1 MNWASVGEFLAMG
14 GYGVYVWGSVLTTVV
29 LLWTECR
36 MLRRR
41 RRAALWRTQSELLG
55 KEARREAT
63 K

>member
-41 RRAALWRTQSELLG
+41 RRAALWGRV
-55 KEARREAT
+55 RNFVC
-63 K
+63 